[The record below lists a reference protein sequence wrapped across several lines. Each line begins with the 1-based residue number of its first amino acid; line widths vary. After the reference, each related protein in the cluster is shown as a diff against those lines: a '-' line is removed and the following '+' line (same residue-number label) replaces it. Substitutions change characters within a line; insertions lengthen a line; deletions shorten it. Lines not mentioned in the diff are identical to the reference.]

1 MFLTGIVEG
10 FYGRQWSW
18 QARRD
23 YAPLLTQWGLNSY
36 LYCPKGD
43 PYLRRDWWRPWPRLE
58 QQELASLAGHYRS
71 AGLNFGV
78 GLSPYALY
86 QHYGDQERRR
96 LREKLARIDE
106 LGVNVLAIL
115 FDDMPGDCPDLALR
129 QAEILTDVQ
138 RWSHAQH
145 LLMCPTY
152 YSYDAQLESYF
163 GKMPAHYWEE
173 LGATVPAEIA
183 IMWTGNEVCA
193 KRVVASDV
201 TEITSMLRRPPL
213 LWDNYP
219 VNDGAKASQFLHLQ
233 PLPERDPGL
242 HEALSGHFCNP
253 MNQAYLSQFPLAGL
267 AQLYGGPEPKLE
279 DYFAEDLS
287 RQLALDRPLFEHQ
300 GLQLIGAE
308 QRLALAA
315 VYRAMADPAAAEIA
329 DWLAGDYQFDP
340 ACLTD

>member
-1 MFLTGIVEG
+1 MFLTGVVEG

-18 QARRD
+18 QARRE
-23 YAPLLTQWGLNSY
+23 YAPLLAQWGLNSY

-58 QQELASLAGHYRS
+58 QQELANLASHYRA

-96 LREKLARIDE
+96 LREKLLRIDE
-106 LGVNVLAIL
+106 LGINLLAIL

-129 QAEILTDVQ
+129 QAEILVDVQ
-138 RWSHAQH
+138 RWSGARH

-163 GKMPAHYWEE
+163 GKMPGQYWEA
-173 LGATVPAEIA
+173 LGDAVPDEIG

-201 TEITSMLRRPPL
+201 TEITAMLRRAPL

-219 VNDGAKASQFLHLQ
+219 VNDGAKASQFLHLE
-233 PLPERDPGL
+233 PLPARDPGL
-242 HEALSGHFCNP
+242 REVLSGHLCNP
-253 MNQAYLSQFPLAGL
+253 MNQAYVSQYPLAGL
-267 AQLYGGPEPKLE
+267 AQLYGGPRPQLE
-279 DYFAEDLS
+279 DYFSEDLS
-287 RQLALDRPLFEHQ
+287 RQLALDRALFERH
-300 GLQLIGAE
+300 GLQKISAD
-308 QRLALAA
+308 QRLRLAA
-315 VYRAMADPAAAEIA
+315 VYRTMADPAAAEIA
-329 DWLAGDYQFDP
+329 NWLSGGYQFDP